1 MPAASAYV
9 DTSVLG
15 AYYCPEPLSA
25 TAETALLDL
34 TTPVISTLT
43 EVEFASLIARKR
55 RLRELTERQT
65 RAILDLFGG
74 HVAKGFYRR
83 VPLGTEH
90 FLRARELVA
99 TLSSA
104 LRTLDA
110 LHLAAALAEN
120 LPLLTADRD
129 LARAAKRHEAAAILL
144 R

>member
-25 TAETALLDL
+25 AAETALRGLA
-34 TTPVISTLT
+34 TPVISTLT

-55 RLRELTERQT
+55 RLRELTERQA
-65 RAILDLFGG
+65 RAILDLFAE
-74 HVAKGFYRR
+74 HVAEGFYRR

-110 LHLAAALAEN
+110 LHLAAALGEN

-129 LARAAKRHEAAAILL
+129 LVRAAKRHEAAAILL

>member
-1 MPAASAYV
+1 MPTASAYV

-25 TAETALLDL
+25 AAETALRGLA
-34 TTPVISTLT
+34 TPVISTLT

-55 RLRELTERQT
+55 RLRELTGRQA
-65 RAILDLFGG
+65 RAILDLFAE
-74 HVAKGFYRR
+74 HVAEGFYRR

-129 LARAAKRHEAAAILL
+129 LVRAAKRHEAAAILV

>member
-25 TAETALLDL
+25 AAETALRDL
-34 TTPVISTLT
+34 ATPVISTLT

-55 RLRELTERQT
+55 RLRELTERQA

-74 HVAKGFYRR
+74 HVAEGFYRR

>member
-25 TAETALLDL
+25 AAETALRDL
-34 TTPVISTLT
+34 ATPVISTLT

-55 RLRELTERQT
+55 RLRELTERQA
-65 RAILDLFGG
+65 RAILDLFAE
-74 HVAKGFYRR
+74 HVAEGFYRR

-129 LARAAKRHEAAAILL
+129 LGRAARRHETPVMLL

>member
-25 TAETALLDL
+25 AAEAALLDL
-34 TTPVISTLT
+34 SMPVVSTLT

-55 RLRELTERQT
+55 GLRELTERNA
-65 RAILDLFGG
+65 RAILDLFAE
-74 HVAKGFYRR
+74 HVALGFYRR

-90 FLRARELVA
+90 FLRAREFVA
-99 TLSSA
+99 TLSNA
-104 LRTLDA
+104 LRTLDV

-129 LARAAKRHEAAAILL
+129 LGRAAKRHEATVILL

>member
-15 AYYCPEPLSA
+15 AYYCPEPLSEA
-25 TAETALLDL
+25 AETALRDL
-34 TTPVISTLT
+34 ATPVISTLT

-55 RLRELTERQT
+55 RLRELTERQA
-65 RAILDLFGG
+65 RAILDLFAG
-74 HVAKGFYRR
+74 HVAEGYYRR

-90 FLRARELVA
+90 FLRGRELVA
-99 TLSSA
+99 TLSST

-129 LARAAKRHEAAAILL
+129 LVRAAKRHEAAAILL

>member
-25 TAETALLDL
+25 AAETALRDL
-34 TTPVISTLT
+34 ATPVISMLT

-55 RLRELTERQT
+55 RLRELTERQA
-65 RAILDLFGG
+65 RAILDLFAE
-74 HVAKGFYRR
+74 HVAEGFYRR

-110 LHLAAALAEN
+110 LHLAAALGEN

-129 LARAAKRHEAAAILL
+129 LVRAAKRHEAAAILL